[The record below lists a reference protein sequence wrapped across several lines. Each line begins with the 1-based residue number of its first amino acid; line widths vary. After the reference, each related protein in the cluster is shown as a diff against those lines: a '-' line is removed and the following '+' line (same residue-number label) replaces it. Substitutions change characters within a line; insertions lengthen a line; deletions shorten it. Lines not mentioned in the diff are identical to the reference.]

1 MNAVACLGGAGLYI
15 SLRDYLTFLRHL
27 LQIIEGKAAN
37 PILKPET
44 VKQLFEPAIPEQ
56 GVRSINT
63 FMAQSGAPPGVS
75 WSKGAMMITTQDWKG
90 RKKAGS
96 GQCKL

>member
-1 MNAVACLGGAGLYI
+1 MGGAGLYM
-15 SLRDYLTFLRHL
+15 SLRNYLTILRHL

-37 PILKPET
+37 PILKLET

-56 GVRSINT
+56 GVQSVNA
-63 FMAQSGAPPGVS
+63 FMAGFGAPPGMS
-75 WSKGAMMITTQDWKG
+75 WSKGAMTVTTQDWKG

-96 GQCKL
+96 AQCKL